1 MTPLLFKVYPANLR
15 MDSETPATN
24 ILRGEVSISMKKS
37 GGGTRK
43 IRKAAG
49 KRPCLNAS
57 LPMRKPVVPINTGIR
72 EKDSI
77 ITTLWIEPRAYMIE
91 PKNRSEK
98 ENR

>member
-1 MTPLLFKVYPANLR
+1 MTPFLFKVYPANLKR
-15 MDSETPATN
+15 DSETPATN
-24 ILRGEVSISMKKS
+24 IFKGEVSISIKNR

-49 KRPCLNAS
+49 KSTCRNAS

-77 ITTLWIEPRAYMIE
+77 ITTLLIEPKAYMIE
-91 PKNRSEK
+91 PKNKSKK